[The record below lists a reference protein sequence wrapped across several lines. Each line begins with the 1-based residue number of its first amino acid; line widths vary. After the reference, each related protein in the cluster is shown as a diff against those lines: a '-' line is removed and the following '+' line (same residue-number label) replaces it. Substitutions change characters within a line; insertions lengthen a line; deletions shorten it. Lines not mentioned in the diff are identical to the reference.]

1 MARGIWCRWRV
12 CLCFGLARLSPGGG
26 DNKAKAKAA
35 SVAVHS
41 SLEDTAHTVHSS
53 LTESCVQ
60 PERRRGARWSLSL
73 GLTWSVNFF
82 SRAWSRLRAS
92 SNWPPSCWLA
102 RPLTRPPGRDASGHQ
117 GALLDQQVTALLTL
131 HLELLVDGVG

>member
-12 CLCFGLARLSPGGG
+12 CLCFGLARLSPGRG

-60 PERRRGARWSLSL
+60 PERRRGARWSLSP
-73 GLTWSVNFF
+73 LTWSVNFF
-82 SRAWSRLRAS
+82 SRACSRLRAS